1 MRPMW
6 NHQVTALRMAENR
19 ENLGL
24 LFEQGTGKTRTC
36 IEILRRK
43 YAKHGRVLKTLIL
56 APIVV
61 CENWK
66 REFALYSKVNPNDI
80 IVLTGSGASRVRQ
93 FINWAGEDLSRNK
106 IFITNY
112 HATGI
117 GDLYNL
123 MLKYNF
129 EVVICDESQKLKN
142 PSGKMAK
149 AVAVIADKS
158 KYSYILSG
166 TPILNSPMDLFMQYR
181 ILDKGATFGK
191 NFFSFRAAYCID
203 KNAGRQNTQGYFP
216 KWEVREEMYPIL
228 QAKIQASSMRVL
240 KKDCLDLPPL
250 VRQEIEVE
258 LSPQQ
263 KRMYNEMKKE
273 YLAFVDDLEKSDKPR
288 TVTAQIAATK
298 ALRLQ
303 QIVSGYAQTEQDGVV
318 KIEDVPRLSALSD
331 LLEDLTLQHKII
343 VWAVFKENYR
353 MIGELC
359 DKLGI
364 EWTELTGENT
374 TRQKEENIDSFRK
387 DPKIRVLVAN
397 PGAGGVGVNLVE
409 ASYAIYYSKG
419 FSLEAD
425 LQSEARNHRGGSEIH
440 EKITRI
446 DLVAR
451 GTIDELI
458 NEALSKKQNV
468 SEQILTWKDKI

>member
-1 MRPMW
+1 M
-6 NHQVTALRMAENR
+6 
-19 ENLGL
+19 
-24 LFEQGTGKTRTC
+24 EQGTGKTRTC

-43 YAKHGRVLKTLIL
+43 FAKNGRVLRTIIF

-80 IVLTGSGASRVRQ
+80 VVLNQTGAKRVRE
-93 FINWAGEDLSRNK
+93 FIKWAGDDLSRNK

-112 HATGI
+112 HSTGI
-117 GDLYNL
+117 SELYSL
-123 MLKYNF
+123 FLKYNF
-129 EVVICDESQKLKN
+129 EVIVCDESQKVKN
-142 PSGKMAK
+142 PSGIMAK
-149 AVAVIADKS
+149 AVAVLADMT
-158 KYSYILSG
+158 KYNFILSG
-166 TPILNSPMDLFMQYR
+166 TPILNSPMDIFMQYR

-191 NFFSFRAAYCID
+191 NFFSFRHAYCID
-203 KNAGRQNTQGYFP
+203 KNAARANTQGYFP
-216 KWEVREEMYPIL
+216 KWEVREEMFQIL
-228 QAKIQASSMRVL
+228 HAKIQASSLRVL
-240 KKDCLDLPPL
+240 KSECLDLPPL

-258 LSPQQ
+258 LNAQQ
-263 KRMYNEMKKE
+263 KRMYSEMKKE
-273 YLAFVDDLEKSDKPR
+273 YLAFVDDLEKTDKPR
-288 TVTAQIAATK
+288 AVTAQIAATK

-303 QIVSGYAQTEQDGVV
+303 QIVSGYAQTENDGVIPI
-318 KIEDVPRLSALSD
+318 KDVPRLSALGE
-331 LLEDLTLQHKII
+331 LLEELTPQHKVI
-343 VWAVFKENYR
+343 VWAVFKENYK

-364 EWTELTGENT
+364 KWTELTGENSA
-374 TRQKEENIDSFRK
+374 RRKEENMQTFRT
-387 DPKIRVLVAN
+387 DPKCRVIIAN
-397 PGAGGVGVNLVE
+397 PGAGGVGISLVE

-451 GTIDELI
+451 ETIDELV
-458 NEALSKKQNV
+458 NEALAKKQNV
-468 SEQILTWKDKI
+468 SEQILTWKGKL